1 MIIPMIVDLDIETD
15 PDIDLDVE
23 ESAAIDLDVIPS
35 LIVPQIPENYCRFEW
50 DGTRL
55 RFS

>member
-15 PDIDLDVE
+15 PDIDLEVE

>member
-1 MIIPMIVDLDIETD
+1 MIIPMIVDLEIEED
-15 PDIDLDVE
+15 PAVDLEIE
-23 ESAAIDLDVIPS
+23 EEEAIDLEITPA